1 MSATGLRNGYHQ
13 DTLTSIR
20 RSRERGQHG
29 ASAGAGQQSNS
40 LRETSDFSSSTSTLN
55 SGKDVQTNY
64 LNFSFHSQG
73 NLKLYQAAH
82 TLGFQTL
89 LFYLE
94 FQRNGKKKRK
104 VTLLN
109 AVLLM
114 ALTFKFHFD
123 CCIKFY
129 P

>member
-55 SGKDVQTNY
+55 SGKDVETNY
-64 LNFSFHSQG
+64 LNFSFHLQG

-82 TLGFQTL
+82 TSLGFLDFVISFGVPT
-89 LFYLE
+89 E
-94 FQRNGKKKRK
+94 WKCI

-109 AVLLM
+109 AVLFM
-114 ALTFKFHFD
+114 ALLLH
-123 CCIKFY
+123 
-129 P
+129 